1 MNKTRQ
7 TIATSTVSVG
17 IALTLTLLTPNSAD
31 AFNQKDL
38 DQLLETNDCRFCDLR
53 DADLSGTELSG
64 AILSGADL
72 SGANLAEANL
82 SGAKLIDAQLIGTNL
97 SGANLIGA
105 NLIKAL
111 LNKANLLDADLM
123 GATLF
128 LADLQDADLM
138 GANLMDTNWIS
149 AVNITES
156 QLSFARELSGIT
168 LPEEG
173 KPTFCQGEETLNGA
187 TGSLSSQHGFP
198 FVENY
203 STCSWLIQTS
213 EQMNAVALDIPDLS
227 LNNTVLEIFDGNNS
241 TNLLASMTGEVD
253 SETLMFPVESLL
265 VRYSVDFSP
274 NTSGVELSYA
284 GIEISSPDPTTSVP
298 EPSSALGFG
307 LLALSGWTQWKRF
320 GAKHKDLSN

>member
-1 MNKTRQ
+1 MNKTLQ
-7 TIATSTVSVG
+7 TLATSSFSIGV
-17 IALTLTLLTPNSAD
+17 ALTLSLLTTNSAE
-31 AFNQKDL
+31 AFNQKNL
-38 DQLLETNDCRFCDLR
+38 DQLLKTNNCRFCDLR
-53 DADLSGTELSG
+53 DADLSGTDLSG

-82 SGAKLIDAQLIGTNL
+82 SDAKLIDAQLIGTNL

-105 NLIKAL
+105 NLTKAL
-111 LNKANLLDADLM
+111 LNNANLLDADLM

-128 LADLQDADLM
+128 LADLQDADLI

-149 AVNITES
+149 ATNITES
-156 QLSFARELSGIT
+156 QLSFANKLEDIT
-168 LPEEG
+168 LPDESQ
-173 KPTFCQGEETLNGA
+173 PTFCQGEEIFNGL
-187 TGSLSSQHGFP
+187 TGSLSSQNGFP
-198 FVENY
+198 FVQNY

-213 EQMNAVALDIPDLS
+213 ASMNAVALYIPDLS

-253 SETLMFPVESLL
+253 SETRMFPVESLL

-307 LLALSGWTQWKRF
+307 LLTLFGWTQRKRF
-320 GAKHKDLSN
+320 CAKQKS